1 MDGCECGLINSRD
14 SGWSGAKGKHCI
26 LLEIRECDGEGVTAM
41 GFDSD
46 GWQLVFMLL
55 VKTESLKKKRKKERS

>member
-1 MDGCECGLINSRD
+1 MELRLEQR
-14 SGWSGAKGKHCI
+14 KEGKHRI
-26 LLEIRECDGEGVTAM
+26 LLEIWEVGGDGVTVM

-55 VKTESLKKKRKKERS
+55 VKTESF